1 MKWIKTISK
10 IYGVKGKCNR
20 NHSDNN
26 KKELNK
32 VKQKK
37 REIHRGS

>member
-1 MKWIKTISK
+1 MKKKRCERKS
-10 IYGVKGKCNR
+10 NR

-32 VKQKK
+32 VKQKREKFIEAADK
-37 REIHRGS
+37 RHI